1 MYKLV
6 IKTNNEGKELETL
19 GYYITNNVA
28 RLLFDS
34 WKDNYQKIVEYGE
47 MYPDDTVDIE
57 AIEL

>member
-6 IKTNNEGKELETL
+6 IKTDNKGEELETL
-19 GYYITNNVA
+19 GYYITNNLA
-28 RLLFDS
+28 MLLINT
-34 WKDNYQKIVEYGE
+34 WKDNHQKIVEYGE